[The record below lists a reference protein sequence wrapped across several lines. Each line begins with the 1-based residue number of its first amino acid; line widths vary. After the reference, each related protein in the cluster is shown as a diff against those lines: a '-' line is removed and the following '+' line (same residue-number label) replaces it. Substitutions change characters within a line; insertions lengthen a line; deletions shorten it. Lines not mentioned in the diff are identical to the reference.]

1 MRGVNRRGLS
11 LLFWRWG
18 DNLYFS
24 RRGCEKVTLEIS
36 LAVFVSVL
44 SLCSSVFFNL
54 KNTKRSDTKDIEER
68 IKSDTRINMKL
79 DNISVTMSELKEEVT
94 SLRDII
100 TAHNERIIKLEQSTK
115 SAHHRLDFLED
126 KIGVNF
132 RRDCKGEE

>member
-1 MRGVNRRGLS
+1 M
-11 LLFWRWG
+11 
-18 DNLYFS
+18 
-24 RRGCEKVTLEIS
+24 TLEIS
-36 LAVFVSVL
+36 LAVFISAL

-115 SAHHRLDFLED
+115 SAHHRLDFLEN

>member
-1 MRGVNRRGLS
+1 M
-11 LLFWRWG
+11 
-18 DNLYFS
+18 
-24 RRGCEKVTLEIS
+24 TLEIS
-36 LAVFVSVL
+36 LAVFISVL
-44 SLCSSVFFNL
+44 SLCSSVFFSL
-54 KNTKRSDTKDIEER
+54 KNTKRSDTKDMEER

>member
-1 MRGVNRRGLS
+1 M
-11 LLFWRWG
+11 
-18 DNLYFS
+18 
-24 RRGCEKVTLEIS
+24 TLEIS
-36 LAVFVSVL
+36 LAVFISVL
-44 SLCSSVFFNL
+44 SLCSSVFFSL
-54 KNTKRSDTKDIEER
+54 KNTKRSDTKDMEER

-132 RRDCKGEE
+132 RRDCKGEEE

>member
-1 MRGVNRRGLS
+1 M
-11 LLFWRWG
+11 
-18 DNLYFS
+18 
-24 RRGCEKVTLEIS
+24 TLEIS